1 MPESD
6 GVVATQS
13 KKYKNE
19 RRSYIIRSVV
29 SSGIEPESNL

>member
-13 KKYKNE
+13 NGYKNE
-19 RRSYIIRSVV
+19 CRIYIIRSVV